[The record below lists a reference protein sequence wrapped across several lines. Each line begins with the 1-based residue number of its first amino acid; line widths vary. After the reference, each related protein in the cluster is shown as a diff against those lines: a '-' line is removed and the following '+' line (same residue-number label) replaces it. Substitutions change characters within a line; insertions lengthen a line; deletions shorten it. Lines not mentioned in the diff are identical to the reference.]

1 MGQGTRICVPRGFW
15 INWKKKYLINKKERN
30 VYWKRLDVKKE
41 NRKEIRENKINLYFQ
56 EKYFQIKT
64 RIEVVQSR
72 YKIPKLTIH

>member
-1 MGQGTRICVPRGFW
+1 
-15 INWKKKYLINKKERN
+15 
-30 VYWKRLDVKKE
+30 VKKE
-41 NRKEIRENKINLYFQ
+41 NRKEIRENKINLYFK